1 MFILFYIFASE
12 LANMTT
18 ISKSQIKRNALV
30 EATINLVNNN
40 GFHATPMSKI
50 AKMANVS
57 PATIYLYF
65 ENKQD
70 LINQVYIEVKAAFS
84 TFAFKD
90 YNESLPVEKGFEIV
104 WKSIAE
110 FKLNEIEQAM
120 FLSQCDNTPMIDE
133 ASRQEGLKHLQP
145 LLYLWERGQKEGI
158 IKAYSPY
165 LLYAYSIYPLAFLM
179 TMQQRDIFKLNPAHL
194 QDAYQAAWNSIKM

>member
-1 MFILFYIFASE
+1 
-12 LANMTT
+12 MTA
-18 ISKSQIKRNALV
+18 IPKSQIKRNALV
-30 EATINLVNNN
+30 KATVNLVNNS
-40 GFHATPMSKI
+40 GFHAAPMSKI

-70 LINQVYIEVKAAFS
+70 LINQVYIEIKAAFS
-84 TFAFKD
+84 AFAFKD
-90 YNESLPVEKGFEIV
+90 YDESLPVEKGFEIV

-110 FKLNEIEQAM
+110 FKLNEVEQAM

-133 ASRQEGLKHLQP
+133 AGRQEGLKHLQP
-145 LLYLWERGQKEGI
+145 LLDLWERGQKEGI
-158 IKAYSPY
+158 IKPFSAY

-179 TMQQRDIFKLNPAHL
+179 TMQQKDLFRLNPAHL
-194 QDAYQAAWNSIKM
+194 EDAYRAAWNSIKV